1 MVRKDFEVRNLIQV
15 CYDLDEGVEK
25 REIGSLPLARRG
37 SAYSPA
43 VSCFIVSAPATPLL
57 NR

>member
-15 CYDLDEGVEK
+15 CYDLDEEGEK
-25 REIGSLPLARRG
+25 REIGSLLLAGRG